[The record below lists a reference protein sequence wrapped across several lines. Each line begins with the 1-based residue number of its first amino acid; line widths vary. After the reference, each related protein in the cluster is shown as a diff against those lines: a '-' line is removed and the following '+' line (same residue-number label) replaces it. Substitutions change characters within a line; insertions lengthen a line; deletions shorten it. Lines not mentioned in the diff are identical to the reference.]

1 MTDRTYIA
9 IDLKSFYA
17 SVECMDRQLDPMTT
31 NLVVADESRTEKT
44 ICLAVSPS
52 LKAHKIP
59 GRARLFE
66 VVQRRVR
73 EVNAER
79 RQKAP
84 GRRFSGK
91 SVNGPELQAN
101 PALELDYVVAV
112 PRMGRYMEVSA
123 KIYSVY
129 LKYVSPDDIHV
140 YSIDECF
147 IDATPY
153 LAMYN
158 TSPKQLAQ
166 TLMNAVF
173 EETHICATAGVGTN
187 LFLAKVALDITAKH
201 VPDHIGWLDEKEFR
215 EKLWSHRPI
224 TDFWNVGS
232 GVARRLAKYGVY
244 DMGGVAKMNEDILYK
259 EFGVN
264 AEFLIDHAHGR
275 EPCTMAEIHAYES
288 KTKSLSNGQILFED
302 YSADNAFIVMKE
314 MADTLILELVEKKLA
329 AGSVSLTVGYSKD
342 VFPPTG
348 GTRKLSG
355 FTGSRRKLTEEFI
368 RLYNDTTRRKYP
380 IRSINIGLGGLV
392 EDVYSTFDLFMDPAA
407 EEKEKNMQNAIIDIK
422 RRFGKNSLIKAM
434 SLQEKATGIRR
445 NNMVGGHN
453 GG

>member
-1 MTDRTYIA
+1 MKQNIFMC
-9 IDLKSFYA
+9 IDLKSFFA
-17 SVECMDRQLDPMTT
+17 SVECADRGLDPFTT
-31 NLVVADESRTEKT
+31 NLVVSDPSRGNGA
-44 ICLAVSPS
+44 ICLAITPAM
-52 LKAHKIP
+52 KALGIRNRCRIFEIP
-59 GRARLFE
+59 PG
-66 VVQRRVR
+66 VQYIT
-73 EVNAER
+73 
-79 RQKAP
+79 
-84 GRRFSGK
+84 
-91 SVNGPELQAN
+91 
-101 PALELDYVVAV
+101 AL
-112 PRMGRYMEVSA
+112 PRMKRYMEVSA
-123 KIYSVY
+123 QVYGVY
-129 LKYVSPDDIHV
+129 LRYISPEDIHV

-329 AGSVSLTVGYSKD
+329 AWRAGGRR
-342 VFPPTG
+342 VFH
-348 GTRKLSG
+348 
-355 FTGSRRKLTEEFI
+355 F
-368 RLYNDTTRRKYP
+368 
-380 IRSINIGLGGLV
+380 
-392 EDVYSTFDLFMDPAA
+392 
-407 EEKEKNMQNAIIDIK
+407 
-422 RRFGKNSLIKAM
+422 
-434 SLQEKATGIRR
+434 
-445 NNMVGGHN
+445 
-453 GG
+453 